1 MFLDKYIKENG
12 KLTDYGV
19 FKEDGI
25 SGIVTIPV
33 SDLFLAQFKNGIY
46 NAVDVVVKYMAIE
59 NYYGCNNNGFNLYN
73 KMQRMR
79 IKENWE
85 ERFKNLINEIER
97 NGYSDESLV
106 ETDINYSIHD
116 GAHRLAMALFMGIKN
131 INVRVFNTDL
141 HRRDYDITW
150 FINNG
155 FTAEEINQIQEKLN
169 EILKKINEPY
179 YCIFWTPARNIF
191 HKLEHDIVSV
201 EYGVF
206 IQDKKVIEL
215 PRNIFKKFIYEIYST
230 DDIAPYKL
238 DLKYQHLMAS
248 LEKDNFSSDYLPIEV
263 VSTILDI
270 PDFKM
275 KGLTGLPQSKKTMR
289 LKKQVRAKNCD
300 LISDYYYDIIMHMTD
315 NNIQNEDVKLILRKV
330 NNEKR

>member
-1 MFLDKYIKENG
+1 M
-12 KLTDYGV
+12 
-19 FKEDGI
+19 
-25 SGIVTIPV
+25 
-33 SDLFLAQFKNGIY
+33 
-46 NAVDVVVKYMAIE
+46 
-59 NYYGCNNNGFNLYN
+59 
-73 KMQRMR
+73 
-79 IKENWE
+79 
-85 ERFKNLINEIER
+85 
-97 NGYSDESLV
+97 
-106 ETDINYSIHD
+106 
-116 GAHRLAMALFMGIKN
+116 
-131 INVRVFNTDL
+131 
-141 HRRDYDITW
+141 
-150 FINNG
+150 
-155 FTAEEINQIQEKLN
+155 N

-201 EYGVF
+201 EDGVF